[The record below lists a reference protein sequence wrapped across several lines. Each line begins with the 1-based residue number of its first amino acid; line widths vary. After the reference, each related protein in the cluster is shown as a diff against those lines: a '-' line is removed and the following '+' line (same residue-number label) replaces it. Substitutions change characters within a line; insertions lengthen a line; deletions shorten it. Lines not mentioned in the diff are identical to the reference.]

1 MLPIGNEKLGILDIK
16 KVSNLDREI
25 AIPIDFFYAHLYS
38 CHNNSPELF
47 IKNADVFFLQQHQ
60 EVILTLLKKL
70 FKKNLFKF
78 TGIFYPSG
86 EPILLHL
93 LCCDP
98 FAVENH
104 SSMDH
109 ASHLQ
114 QPRLVNNPVFSGF
127 PLILLIFIFFETL
140 FFPTRL

>member
-38 CHNNSPELF
+38 CHNKS
-47 IKNADVFFLQQHQ
+47 
-60 EVILTLLKKL
+60 
-70 FKKNLFKF
+70 
-78 TGIFYPSG
+78 
-86 EPILLHL
+86 
-93 LCCDP
+93 
-98 FAVENH
+98 
-104 SSMDH
+104 
-109 ASHLQ
+109 
-114 QPRLVNNPVFSGF
+114 SGF